1 MKRPL
6 KAQLPRDEVVKIASA
21 QKMLLWAILLSIVVN
36 LSAFL
41 VPAAIAKPGGQP
53 DPAVALAVSFGIL
66 GAALLVL
73 ALQLTSVIRLCLAL
87 KEGWATVFYAF
98 FQLAP
103 CISLILLLF
112 LNGRATS
119 RLQACGIRVGLMGAK
134 SRDVAAY
141 QPAGRQCPGCGE
153 TLEAAVT
160 KCPVCGQLQTAS
172 PDFSE

>member
-6 KAQLPRDEVVKIASA
+6 TAQLAREDVVKIAGA

-36 LSAFL
+36 LSAIFIPQA
-41 VPAAIAKPGGQP
+41 VSAPGRPP
-53 DPAVALAVSFGIL
+53 DPAVTLAVSLVIL
-66 GAALLVL
+66 GAALMVLVL
-73 ALQLTSVIRLCLAL
+73 QITSVVRLCLVL
-87 KEGWATVFYAF
+87 KEGWATVFYAI
-98 FQLAP
+98 FQFAP

-119 RLQACGIRVGLMGAK
+119 RLKACGIRVGLMGAK

-141 QPAGRQCPGCGE
+141 QPVGRQCPGCGE
-153 TLEAAVT
+153 TLEADVT